1 MPDAESEQY
10 VRGVNPSARVRSV
23 DLDNPFL
30 ASLDGL
36 CELLLVRHGEQ
47 FFFDGM
53 TMGDAYDP
61 PLTDLGRRQAEA
73 VGDRLASTE
82 LDAVFCSTMQ
92 RAIATASAIAAHHGL
107 QTRHEHEIRE
117 VNPWESFPADKALL
131 DVYTKAELVE
141 IFSRAHRER
150 RYDAYPHCE
159 DPASFRHRVISAIDA
174 IAAAHV
180 GQRVVVTCHGGVI
193 GAYLAHCF
201 ESRVDTVMAIHHTS
215 ITTIRVSGER
225 RVVLT
230 ANDFHHLAG
239 VQTQRN
245 PLNAH

>member
-1 MPDAESEQY
+1 MNRP
-10 VRGVNPSARVRSV
+10 ARVRSV

-30 ASLDGL
+30 PSLDGL

-47 FFFDGM
+47 YFFDGM

-61 PLTDLGRRQAEA
+61 PLTDLGRRQAAA
-73 VGDRLASTE
+73 VGARLATTAI
-82 LDAVFCSTMQ
+82 DAVYCSTMQ
-92 RAIATASAIAAHHGL
+92 RARDTAAAIAGHHGL
-107 QTRHEHEIRE
+107 EARQEHEIRE
-117 VNPWESFPADKALL
+117 VDPWESFPRDKRLL

-159 DPASFRHRVISAIDA
+159 DPVAFRRRVTTTIDG
-174 IAAAHV
+174 IAAAHP
-180 GQRVVVTCHGGVI
+180 GERVVVTCHGGVI

-201 ESRVDTVMAIHHTS
+201 EARVDTVMAIHHTS
-215 ITTIRVSGER
+215 VTTVRVSGDR
-225 RVVLT
+225 RVVLS
-230 ANDFHHLAG
+230 ANDYHHLAG
-239 VQTQRN
+239 VQTERN

>member
-1 MPDAESEQY
+1 MNRP
-10 VRGVNPSARVRSV
+10 ARVRSV

-30 ASLDGL
+30 PSLDGL

-47 FFFDGM
+47 YFFDGM

-61 PLTDLGRRQAEA
+61 PLTDLGRRQAAA
-73 VGDRLASTE
+73 VGACLATTAI
-82 LDAVFCSTMQ
+82 DAVYCSTMQ
-92 RAIATASAIAAHHGL
+92 RARDTATAIAGHHGL
-107 QTRHEHEIRE
+107 DPRQEHEIRE
-117 VNPWESFPADKALL
+117 VDPWESFPRDKRLL

-159 DPASFRHRVISAIDA
+159 DPASFRRRVTTTIDG
-174 IAAAHV
+174 IAAAHP
-180 GQRVVVTCHGGVI
+180 GERVVVACHGGVI

-201 ESRVDTVMAIHHTS
+201 EARVDTVMAIHHTS
-215 ITTIRVSGER
+215 ITTVRVSGDR
-225 RVVLT
+225 RVVLS
-230 ANDFHHLAG
+230 ANDYHHLVG
-239 VQTQRN
+239 VQTERN

>member
-1 MPDAESEQY
+1 MSQP
-10 VRGVNPSARVRSV
+10 RRVRSV

-30 ASLDGL
+30 TSLEGI

-47 FFFDGM
+47 HFFDGM

-61 PLTDLGRRQAEA
+61 PLTELGRRQAAA
-73 VGDRLASTE
+73 VGERLSGHAV
-82 LDAVFCSTMQ
+82 DAVYCSTMQ
-92 RAIATASAIAAHHGL
+92 RARSTAEAIAGHHGL
-107 QTRHEHEIRE
+107 DPVVEHEIRE
-117 VNPWESFPADKALL
+117 VDPWESFPRDKRLL

-159 DPASFRHRVISAIDA
+159 DPASFRRRVTTTIDR
-174 IAAAHV
+174 IAADNA
-180 GQRVVVTCHGGVI
+180 GRRVVVTCHGGVI
-193 GAYLAHCF
+193 GAYLSYCF

-215 ITTIRVSGER
+215 ISTVRVSGDR
-225 RVVLT
+225 RVVLS
-230 ANDFHHLAG
+230 ANDYHHLAG
-239 VQTQRN
+239 VQSERN